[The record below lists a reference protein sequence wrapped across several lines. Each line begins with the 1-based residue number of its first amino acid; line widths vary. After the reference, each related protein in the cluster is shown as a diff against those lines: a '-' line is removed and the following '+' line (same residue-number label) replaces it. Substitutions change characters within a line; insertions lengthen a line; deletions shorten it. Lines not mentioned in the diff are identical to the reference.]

1 MKILVIG
8 KNGQL
13 GKSIQNIS
21 YSVNSNYDFTFIG
34 RKELDLSNNNAIVDY
49 LDNYAFDIIINC
61 AAYNFVDKAEKE
73 REAAVQINHLAV
85 KKIAE
90 IANKK
95 KIILLHVSTDYV
107 FDGNSEALYN
117 EDDKTNAVNFYGKS
131 KLAGEQAIL
140 LAMPFNALIIRTSW
154 VYSEYSNNF
163 VDTIFKLSKN
173 RKEINVVDD
182 QIGSPTYAGDLA
194 MTIFQLIEDEKFHKN
209 LNKTQIYHYS
219 NLGNCSWFDFAKE
232 ITQLAKLNIVI
243 NPISSSNYPTAAVRP
258 RNTLM
263 SKDKISDVF
272 DIQISDWQDSLK
284 FCIKKILSKKI
295 SK

>member
-1 MKILVIG
+1 
-8 KNGQL
+8 
-13 GKSIQNIS
+13 
-21 YSVNSNYDFTFIG
+21 
-34 RKELDLSNNNAIVDY
+34 
-49 LDNYAFDIIINC
+49 
-61 AAYNFVDKAEKE
+61 
-73 REAAVQINHLAV
+73 
-85 KKIAE
+85 
-90 IANKK
+90 
-95 KIILLHVSTDYV
+95 
-107 FDGNSEALYN
+107 
-117 EDDKTNAVNFYGKS
+117 
-131 KLAGEQAIL
+131 
-140 LAMPFNALIIRTSW
+140 MPFNALIIRTSL
-154 VYSEYSNNF
+154 VYSEYGNNF
-163 VDTIFKLSKN
+163 VDTIFKLSKD

-194 MTIFQLIEDEKFHKN
+194 MTIFRLIEDEKFHKN
-209 LNKTQIYHYS
+209 LKKTQIYHYS

-243 NPISSSNYPTAAVRP
+243 NPISYSNYRTATVRP